1 MRWQRIGERRCN
13 YCNRRVALNILSLRP
28 FAPYGYSKRIMK
40 PLQAILVFTLAAGL
54 PIPGRASDQT
64 ERGKYLVEEVA
75 KCQVCHTPRGPDG
88 QLDREKW
95 LKGAV
100 LDFQP
105 MQPVNDWHKTSP
117 DLVPGSRLWQRWG
130 EKGITEFLKTGVGPS
145 GHAADP
151 PMPTYKLKA
160 DDAEAIVQYLKSLK

>member
-1 MRWQRIGERRCN
+1 M
-13 YCNRRVALNILSLRP
+13 
-28 FAPYGYSKRIMK
+28 
-40 PLQAILVFTLAAGL
+40 
-54 PIPGRASDQT
+54 
-64 ERGKYLVEEVA
+64 EEVA

-95 LKGAV
+95 LKGTV

-105 MQPVNDWHKTSP
+105 MHDVKDWHKTSP

-151 PMPTYKLKA
+151 PMPTYKLNA